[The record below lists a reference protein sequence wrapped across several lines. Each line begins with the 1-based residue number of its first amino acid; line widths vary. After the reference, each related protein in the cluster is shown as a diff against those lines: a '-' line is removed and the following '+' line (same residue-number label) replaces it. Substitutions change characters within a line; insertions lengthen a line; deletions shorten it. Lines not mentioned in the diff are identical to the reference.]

1 MTEKKK
7 VVVKKKMPKPFL
19 YIFNIEIIYMV
30 AVMTNP
36 VEPACPSLLLSLL
49 PFFPSKASL
58 LGKTVDVE
66 KDYIEE

>member
-1 MTEKKK
+1 
-7 VVVKKKMPKPFL
+7 MPKPFL

-36 VEPACPSLLLSLL
+36 VELACPSLLPSLL

-58 LGKTVDVE
+58 LGKTVDIE
-66 KDYIEE
+66 KNRIEE